1 MRVAPQRQVTV
12 LRIDP
17 PLFER
22 LILFPFA
29 SSLEPC
35 LKRVNCVD
43 PSCTFQFYVVF
54 NDVTYNEVMIGGKC
68 AEIAVAYL
76 RYPTCNL

>member
-1 MRVAPQRQVTV
+1 MRVAPRRQVTV

-22 LILFPFA
+22 PILFLYA

-35 LKRVNCVD
+35 LKQVNCVD
-43 PSCTFQFYVVF
+43 PCCTFQFYVVF

-76 RYPTCNL
+76 